1 MGSLLTTTCRPFAL
15 FFTHPSPA
23 ISPLANDFDTMGSSS
38 YSADV
43 LEKGHVEATSPQE
56 AVRSS
61 ATFEVAAHPSTIA
74 NPGTL

>member
-1 MGSLLTTTCRPFAL
+1 
-15 FFTHPSPA
+15 
-23 ISPLANDFDTMGSSS
+23 MGSSS